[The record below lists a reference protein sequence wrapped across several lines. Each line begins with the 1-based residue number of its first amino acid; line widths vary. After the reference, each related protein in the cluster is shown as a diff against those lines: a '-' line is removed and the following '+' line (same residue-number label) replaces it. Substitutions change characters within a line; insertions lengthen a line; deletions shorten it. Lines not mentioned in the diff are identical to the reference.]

1 MELFE
6 VRGSDEGTP
15 GGCDQ
20 GFEGLPE
27 IGLQSENNQGDYT
40 IVIHF
45 RLVTLESN
53 LSKINHRAK
62 LWSLEFFYFS
72 QK

>member
-27 IGLQSENNQGDYT
+27 IGLQSENNQGDY
-40 IVIHF
+40 IHF
-45 RLVTLESN
+45 RFATLESN
-53 LSKINHRAK
+53 
-62 LWSLEFFYFS
+62 
-72 QK
+72 

>member
-27 IGLQSENNQGDYT
+27 IGLQSENNQGDFT
-40 IVIHF
+40 IAIHF
-45 RLVTLESN
+45 MLATLESN
-53 LSKINHRAK
+53 
-62 LWSLEFFYFS
+62 
-72 QK
+72 

>member
-15 GGCDQ
+15 GGCDL

-27 IGLQSENNQGDYT
+27 IGLQSENNLGDYT
-40 IVIHF
+40 IAIHF
-45 RLVTLESN
+45 RLATLESN
-53 LSKINHRAK
+53 WCIHRAK
-62 LWSLEFFYFS
+62 LLSLDFF
-72 QK
+72 